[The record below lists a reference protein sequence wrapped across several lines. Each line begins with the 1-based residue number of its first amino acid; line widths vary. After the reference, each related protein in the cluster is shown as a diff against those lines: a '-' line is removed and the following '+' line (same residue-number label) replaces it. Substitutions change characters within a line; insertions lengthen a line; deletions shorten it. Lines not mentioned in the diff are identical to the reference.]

1 MVSPYTRPDWTL
13 NNFFLCVLERLRYLP
28 SLPTINLTGQNQT
41 LGVNLDS
48 YPCAP
53 WLPCML
59 IRFLWVCQTLNPTGY
74 NALKILSSCSAVF
87 PTTNSL
93 IHVRPA
99 PSATLAPVEFR
110 VKCQFACLTYNALKS
125 NTAPYLNYDLL
136 LYSLFDA
143 WFHQT
148 LVDYLNYGG
157 PHASNAPV
165 PVERNW
171 LQIYIRRSN

>member
-1 MVSPYTRPDWTL
+1 MSWFSFNGFAIHQTRL
-13 NNFFLCVLERLRYLP
+13 NSEEFFLCVLERLRYLP
-28 SLPTINLTGQNQT
+28 SQPHRTKSKTWGKPGLVSLCT
-41 LGVNLDS
+41 LIAMHANSVFE
-48 YPCAP
+48 
-53 WLPCML
+53 CML
-59 IRFLWVCQTLNPTGY
+59 IQALNPTGY

-110 VKCQFACLTYNALKS
+110 VKCQFSRLTYNALKS

-165 PVERNW
+165 PVERN
-171 LQIYIRRSN
+171 